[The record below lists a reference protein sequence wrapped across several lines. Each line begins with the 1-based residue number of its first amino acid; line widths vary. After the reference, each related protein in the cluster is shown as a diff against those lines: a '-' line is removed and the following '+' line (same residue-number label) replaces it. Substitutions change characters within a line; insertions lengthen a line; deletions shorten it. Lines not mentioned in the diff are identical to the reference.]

1 MKQIINGVEVE
12 VADFPDYAYNYAY
25 CGGPHGRGHVGHN
38 DDAWETKAIAW
49 DTKEN
54 ASYEAFQLAMAE
66 KPYYYQHLGEEIAL
80 AVAKLDL
87 RGEKLDNALALAQ
100 VSNEAKSIGVED
112 RKDARASQA
121 LEIRELAALQY
132 LDSSK
137 FLDVSGINSFNQ
149 LLREQTWAANDW
161 IETALRNNVDLA
173 RTVTAAVMEAYSKVA
188 S

>member
-1 MKQIINGVEVE
+1 MVDKIAVSTEGLD
-12 VADFPDYAYNYAY
+12 APDYAYNYAY

-54 ASYEAFQLAMAE
+54 ASYESFELALAE
-66 KPYYYQHLGEEIAL
+66 KPYYYQHLAEEIAL
-80 AVAKLDL
+80 GGAKLDL
-87 RGEKLDNALALAQ
+87 RSEKLDNTLALANAG
-100 VSNEAKSIGVED
+100 NEAKRIGVED
-112 RKDARASQA
+112 RTDARASQA
-121 LEIRELAALQY
+121 LEVRELAVLQY